1 MTDFLSEQMAFA
13 PMTGFDYI
21 VLIVLGLSV
30 LVSVVRGA
38 LREVLA
44 LASWVV
50 SGFVAIRFAPSVAG
64 LFPAVVSNPQV
75 RLGAAFVIVLLVCL
89 MLFALASLVLTK
101 LVAKSGLNGTD
112 RTLGALFGLLR
123 GVVILVLLV
132 LLAGLTPLPRE
143 PAWRNAM
150 FSPPL
155 EALAIYARSYLPQ
168 RFTEHIRFD
177 ESAPPA

>member
-1 MTDFLSEQMAFA
+1 
-13 PMTGFDYI
+13 MTGFDYI

-38 LREVLA
+38 VREVVA
-44 LASWVV
+44 LASWIV
-50 SGFVAIRFAPSVAG
+50 SGFVAIRFAPAVSA
-64 LFPAVVSNPQV
+64 LFPAAITSPAV
-75 RLGAAFVIVLLVCL
+75 RVAAAFIVVLVICL
-89 MLFALASLVLTK
+89 MLFALVSLLLTK

-132 LLAGLTPLPRE
+132 LLGGLTPLPRE

-155 EALAIYARSYLPQ
+155 EALAIYARGYLPQ
-168 RFTEHIRFD
+168 RFTQHIRFD
-177 ESAPPA
+177 DRAPPA